1 MPIQIGNVSATLF
14 VDTENA
20 CSILDRS
27 LATLVTTSHMDKRE
41 QQTTTANI
49 FQRGIFYRR

>member
-1 MPIQIGNVSATLF
+1 MPIKIGNVSATLF
-14 VDTENA
+14 VDTGSA

-41 QQTTTANI
+41 QQTATANI
-49 FQRGIFYRR
+49 FQQGISYRR